1 MIIIINHN
9 HDKQLQ
15 YSVYYVL
22 TLCSKVTLL
31 MVNKQIINMGKSIL
45 KPIPMFCMGK
55 KKTVQ
60 NRPAWSKVALVSN
73 LKVVRF

>member
-55 KKTVQ
+55 KKK
-60 NRPAWSKVALVSN
+60 NCSKKTSLVKSC
-73 LKVVRF
+73 FGQ